1 MPQIGWFSS
10 VRLNVRK
17 GYATVLATTAP
28 AMPRRGKGEGVD
40 VLETTAGGQTVTER
54 KSPAEQSTVDG
65 AREETYAASLLAVDF
80 FATVALIP
88 LLNADEL
95 GLGSSFSAGFR
106 ILGAIITAVLAVAL
120 LGMMRAYDPMNRL
133 PGARLRTSGQLVLV
147 SCATAVTAVVAT
159 GGFNER
165 FGVGNVLVLVLALST
180 VWITARVAV
189 SIVERRHP
197 APTLIVGTGDT
208 ARRVWEL
215 SARHRECAFEVLGF
229 VDDEPLTL
237 PPGAPPTVG
246 HLADLPKLVAA
257 MNVKKVI
264 VAYTNIADS
273 ELLRIIR
280 LLDGRA
286 RVQVVPRLYELVQAR
301 GFELGRMSVL
311 DAGGLARGARER
323 GLKRAFD
330 FIVASLIL
338 LLVAPLLVVIG
349 LVVKLDSPGP
359 VLFRQRRVGKNCKI
373 FDVLKFRTLTH
384 GAEEHGHELIEGMPI
399 ASAVQELKS
408 RSVEKH
414 VTRTGG
420 LLRSTSLD
428 ELPQLWNVIRGEMSL
443 VGPRP
448 LREYEVD
455 SLDEWQVATRQTV
468 LPGITG
474 LWQVSGRSSVSWDER
489 VHLDCAYARHWSL
502 TSDLRILARTVAV
515 VLRRSDTV

>member
-1 MPQIGWFSS
+1 
-10 VRLNVRK
+10 
-17 GYATVLATTAP
+17 
-28 AMPRRGKGEGVD
+28 
-40 VLETTAGGQTVTER
+40 
-54 KSPAEQSTVDG
+54 
-65 AREETYAASLLAVDF
+65 
-80 FATVALIP
+80 
-88 LLNADEL
+88 
-95 GLGSSFSAGFR
+95 
-106 ILGAIITAVLAVAL
+106 
-120 LGMMRAYDPMNRL
+120 
-133 PGARLRTSGQLVLV
+133 
-147 SCATAVTAVVAT
+147 
-159 GGFNER
+159 
-165 FGVGNVLVLVLALST
+165 
-180 VWITARVAV
+180 
-189 SIVERRHP
+189 
-197 APTLIVGTGDT
+197 
-208 ARRVWEL
+208 
-215 SARHRECAFEVLGF
+215 
-229 VDDEPLTL
+229 
-237 PPGAPPTVG
+237 
-246 HLADLPKLVAA
+246 
-257 MNVKKVI
+257 
-264 VAYTNIADS
+264 
-273 ELLRIIR
+273 
-280 LLDGRA
+280 
-286 RVQVVPRLYELVQAR
+286 
-301 GFELGRMSVL
+301 MSVL

-323 GLKRAFD
+323 GVKRAFD

-359 VLFRQRRVGKNCKI
+359 VLFRQRRVGKNCKF